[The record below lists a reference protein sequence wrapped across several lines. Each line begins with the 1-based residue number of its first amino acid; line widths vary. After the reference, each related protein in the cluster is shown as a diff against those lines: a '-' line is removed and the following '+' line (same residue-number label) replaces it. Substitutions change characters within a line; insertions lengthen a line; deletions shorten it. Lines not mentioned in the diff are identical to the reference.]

1 MLSFSRQDSATP
13 LAMAKKKKKTSVS
26 PILAAGGIVT
36 RGNAKPAIAVVRLR
50 RQKSWVLPKGKLNRE
65 ETELAAAKREVIEET
80 GHDVTV
86 REYLGALSYPVSGSV
101 KTVKFWRME
110 ASRKPVGKLM
120 KDVSAVR
127 WLPLEDAVKKLTHQR
142 EKEFLIQHGP
152 RALSRHVAH
161 APEDSAPA
169 SDRKKRRG
177 TGRDKS
183 EPAPSAPRAAARK
196 ATPAGQYCSAPRQI
210 MQALWR
216 WLGR

>member
-1 MLSFSRQDSATP
+1 
-13 LAMAKKKKKTSVS
+13 MAKKKKKTSAT

-36 RGNAKPAIAVVRLR
+36 RGDTKPAVAIVRLR
-50 RQKSWVLPKGKLNRE
+50 RQKSWVLPKGKLNRD
-65 ETELAAAKREVIEET
+65 ETELAAARREVIEET

-86 REYLGALSYPVSGSV
+86 REYLGALSYPISGSI

-127 WLPLEDAVKKLTHQR
+127 WLPLDDAIGKLSHQR
-142 EKEFLIQHGP
+142 EKEFLARYGP
-152 RALSRHVAH
+152 QALSRHSAQAAKAAGVAK
-161 APEDSAPA
+161 PA
-169 SDRKKRRG
+169 RDRKGKQA
-177 TGRDKS
+177 TGRGKGDQTRRKTLRAGS
-183 EPAPSAPRAAARK
+183 ERAVADSLPFIAPRE
-196 ATPAGQYCSAPRQI
+196 I